1 MKHRKVF
8 IVVALLL
15 ALSLVAIAPAQVSG
29 DCGGCPECPP
39 PPPPPPPPPCGGDE
53 GCTPGY
59 WKNLRK
65 HGDEWAA
72 AGISLEA
79 DFDGTFGVDLFTPD
93 ITLGD
98 AVRAK
103 GGGVNALARHATAAL
118 LSAAHSGV
126 DYPVSVADVIEL
138 VKARDKD
145 TLEGYNEL
153 GCPLN

>member
-15 ALSLVAIAPAQVSG
+15 ALSLVAIAPAQASG
-29 DCGGCPECPP
+29 DCGGCPVCPP
-39 PPPPPPPPPCGGDE
+39 SPPGCE

-65 HGDEWAA
+65 HGDEWDRAE
-72 AGISLEA
+72 ILLEA
-79 DFDGTFGVDLFTPD
+79 DFDENFGVDLFTPD

-118 LSAAHSGV
+118 PSAAHPDVGYPISV
-126 DYPVSVADVIEL
+126 DDVIAL
-138 VKARDKD
+138 VQARDKD
-145 TLEGYNEL
+145 TLEGYNEQ